1 MNITNQKVTD
11 YITAFYQPL
20 NASLAEL
27 RKQSESDGIPL
38 ILRETEMLFRTIL
51 PMRPYKRVLEIGT
64 AYGYSSLFFAHLM
77 PECRITTVELSDTNY
92 QIAKDNVWEQNM
104 EDRIEIIHGDGISVL
119 DRLIQEGNRE
129 QEPFD
134 LIFIDAAK
142 SHYMEFFQRA
152 EKICGDNGVII
163 CDNILMKA
171 FLVDPELD
179 RKRRHRT
186 SVKRMDDFLNYIF
199 ERKDLNASLLSCG
212 DGLLIVEENH
222 QKIIDREQTTN
233 NE

>member
-11 YITAFYQPL
+11 YITQFYRPL
-20 NASLAEL
+20 NTSLAEL
-27 RKQSESDGIPL
+27 RNQSEADGIPL
-38 ILRETEMLFRTIL
+38 ILKETEMLFRTIL

-64 AYGYSSLFFAHLM
+64 AYGYSSIFFANLM

-92 QIAKDNVWEQNM
+92 QIARDNVWEQGM
-104 EDRIEIIHGDGISVL
+104 EDRIDIVHGDGISVL
-119 DRLIQEGNRE
+119 DDMIQNGVSENE
-129 QEPFD
+129 AFD

-142 SHYMEFFQRA
+142 SHYMDFFKRA
-152 EKICGDNGVII
+152 EKLCSKDAVII

-171 FLVDPELD
+171 FLVDPTLD

-199 ERKDLNASLLSCG
+199 DRKDLEASLLSCG
-212 DGLLIVEENH
+212 DGLLIIEENSE
-222 QKIIDREQTTN
+222 K
-233 NE
+233 